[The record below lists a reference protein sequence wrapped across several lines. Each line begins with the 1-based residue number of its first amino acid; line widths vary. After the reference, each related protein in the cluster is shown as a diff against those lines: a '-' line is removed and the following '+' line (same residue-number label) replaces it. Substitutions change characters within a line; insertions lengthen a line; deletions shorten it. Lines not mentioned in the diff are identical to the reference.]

1 MTNSASRKQARRF
14 WGAMGAAM
22 RQTSRLLDPR
32 NQPRAETVIR
42 RMNGLREIRFEA
54 RNWRSA

>member
-22 RQTSRLLDPR
+22 RQTSRLLDAR
-32 NQPRAETVIR
+32 NQSRADIVIR
-42 RMNGLREIRFEA
+42 RINDLREIRFEA